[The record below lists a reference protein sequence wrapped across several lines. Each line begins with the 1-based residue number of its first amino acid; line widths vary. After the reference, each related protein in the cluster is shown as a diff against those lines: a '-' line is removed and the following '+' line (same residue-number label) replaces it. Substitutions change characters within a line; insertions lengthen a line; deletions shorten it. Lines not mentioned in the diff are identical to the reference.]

1 MDTAQESICCKE
13 IDKIQSLLIA
23 GDPSP
28 TCITTHSE
36 FLNACLSRTVLTIAW
51 REYTTTEPCRDVNMA
66 IVDMATLLIFVVVS
80 QTSTGRL

>member
-1 MDTAQESICCKE
+1 MDTAQESICCKQ
-13 IDKIQSLLIA
+13 IDKIQSLLV

-28 TCITTHSE
+28 TCITIHSE

-51 REYTTTEPCRDVNMA
+51 REYITMEPCRDVNIA
-66 IVDMATLLIFVVVS
+66 IVDMASLLIFVVIS